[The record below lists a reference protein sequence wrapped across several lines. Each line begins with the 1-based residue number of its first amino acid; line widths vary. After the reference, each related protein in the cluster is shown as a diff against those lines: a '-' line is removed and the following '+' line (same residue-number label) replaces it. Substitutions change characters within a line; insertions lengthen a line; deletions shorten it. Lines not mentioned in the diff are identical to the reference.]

1 MANKLV
7 VAPAPH
13 VQTSQST
20 ARIMRDVVIALMP
33 ALVVSMVVFGV
44 DVLRVTALSVA
55 CCVLFEYLIQ
65 RFLVGGSLTIGNW
78 SAVVTG
84 VLLAFNLP
92 ASIPWW
98 IVVIGAFVAI
108 AIAKMTFGGLGKNPF
123 NPALVGRVF
132 LLIAYPVQMTSF
144 PMPANGAFDALSG
157 ATPLAAVKHG
167 AAPDV
172 LGVQELLL
180 GNMPGSL
187 GEVAALALICGF
199 VYLLWRRV
207 ITWQIPVSV
216 LGTMAVFAFVVALA
230 SGSTGAVLWQ
240 LPLFHVLAGGALLG
254 AIFMATDYSTSPMT
268 VRGGVIFG
276 IGDPVPSLAEFCRS
290 YSQAL
295 RTVDLASRICDERIA
310 TYRRYILCEL
320 IYDSPN
326 AKLALIQRIKPL
338 LAYDEEHNT
347 QLLYTLE
354 TYFNNCQN
362 SVKTSK
368 ALFIHRNTLLYR
380 LDRIAEILDLNY
392 NDSEQMLTF
401 QLALKAFLMCQ

>member
-33 ALVVSMVVFGV
+33 ALAVSAVVFGV

-55 CCVLFEYLIQ
+55 ACVLFEYLIQ
-65 RFLVGGSLTIGNW
+65 KFLVRGASTIGNW

-92 ASIPWW
+92 AS
-98 IVVIGAFVAI
+98 
-108 AIAKMTFGGLGKNPF
+108 M
-123 NPALVGRVF
+123 GRVF

-144 PMPANGAFDALSG
+144 PVPVNGSFDALSG

-167 AAPDV
+167 AAADV

-207 ITWQIPVSV
+207 ITWQIPVTI
-216 LGTMAVFAFVVALA
+216 LGTMALFAFVVAAAKGGLSA
-230 SGSTGAVLWQ
+230 GPVLWQ
-240 LPLFHVLAGGALLG
+240 FPLFHVLAGGALLG

-276 IGDPVPSLAEFCRS
+276 VGIGAITMCIRLWGAYPEGMSFAILIMNAVVP
-290 YSQAL
+290 
-295 RTVDLASRICDERIA
+295 
-310 TYRRYILCEL
+310 L
-320 IYDSPN
+320 INKYV
-326 AKLALIQRIKPL
+326 KPKR
-338 LAYDEEHNT
+338 
-347 QLLYTLE
+347 
-354 TYFNNCQN
+354 FG
-362 SVKTSK
+362 VK
-368 ALFIHRNTLLYR
+368 
-380 LDRIAEILDLNY
+380 
-392 NDSEQMLTF
+392 
-401 QLALKAFLMCQ
+401 

>member
-33 ALVVSMVVFGV
+33 ALAVSSVVFGV

-55 CCVLFEYLIQ
+55 ACVLFEYLIQ
-65 RFLVGGSLTIGNW
+65 KFLVRGASTIGNW

-98 IVVIGAFVAI
+98 IVLIGAFVAI

-144 PMPANGAFDALSG
+144 PVPVNGSFDALSG

-167 AAPDV
+167 AAADV

-207 ITWQIPVSV
+207 ITWQIPVTI
-216 LGTMAVFAFVVALA
+216 LGTMALFAFVVGR
-230 SGSTGAVLWQ
+230 SGAVAVPVVPCVGRRRAAGCDLHGDG
-240 LPLFHVLAGGALLG
+240 LFDLADDRPGQRDLRRRHRR
-254 AIFMATDYSTSPMT
+254 DYD
-268 VRGGVIFG
+268 VH
-276 IGDPVPSLAEFCRS
+276 PSLGRLSRRHVVRDPDHERRGAADQQICQT
-290 YSQAL
+290 QAL
-295 RTVDLASRICDERIA
+295 RRKIGV
-310 TYRRYILCEL
+310 
-320 IYDSPN
+320 
-326 AKLALIQRIKPL
+326 
-338 LAYDEEHNT
+338 T
-347 QLLYTLE
+347 Q
-354 TYFNNCQN
+354 
-362 SVKTSK
+362 
-368 ALFIHRNTLLYR
+368 I
-380 LDRIAEILDLNY
+380 
-392 NDSEQMLTF
+392 
-401 QLALKAFLMCQ
+401 